1 MSTRRDQ
8 MTPEQREKEERID
21 GQEYRLAMKPLDPNW
36 SKATQHGWRLA
47 DKWQGIAPMPE
58 TVKE

>member
-1 MSTRRDQ
+1 MN

-36 SKATQHGWRLA
+36 SKATRDGWMRA
-47 DKWQGIAPMPE
+47 NSWQWVASMPKTSTQE
-58 TVKE
+58 A